1 MARKV
6 INFIKWCLF
15 EQPTLGRLTLNRAF
29 KKVLPKLIM
38 GEILEIGAGEYIS
51 HLEYLKGNYRY
62 FSLDILLSG
71 KPAIVGDACVM
82 PLKDNS
88 IDSIIMTEVLEHIPI
103 PDLLIQECKRVLKNG
118 GVVVGSTRFIY
129 PQHGAP
135 NDYYRFTEDSITMLF
150 GVFSE
155 CKIEKLGNRLHVLID
170 IITENYHFLRL
181 FNRLLQY
188 IKVKSSTCYSGL
200 LFIAKK

>member
-1 MARKV
+1 MARKI

-29 KKVLPKLIM
+29 KKVVSELRSGK
-38 GEILEIGAGEYIS
+38 ILEIGAGEYIS
-51 HLEYLKGNYRY
+51 HIQYLKGHYHY
-62 FSLDILLSG
+62 FSLNLLLSE
-71 KPAIVGDACVM
+71 KPAIVGDACAI
-82 PLKDNS
+82 PLRDNS
-88 IDSIIMTEVLEHIPI
+88 IDSIIMLEVLEHILTPALSI
-103 PDLLIQECKRVLKNG
+103 KECMRVLKKG
-118 GVVVGSTRFIY
+118 GIMIGSTRFIY

-135 NDYYRFTEDSITMLF
+135 NDYYRFTEDSITMFF
-150 GVFSE
+150 GVFSK
-155 CKIEKLGNRLHVLID
+155 CNIEKLGNRLYVLID

-188 IKVKSSTCYSGL
+188 IQVKPSTCYSGL

>member
-1 MARKV
+1 MVKRI

-15 EQPTLGRLTLNRAF
+15 EQPTLGRMTLERSF
-29 KKVLPKLIM
+29 KREVSELRQGK
-38 GEILEIGAGEYIS
+38 ILEIGAGDYNS
-51 HLEYLKGNYRY
+51 HIEYLKGDYHY
-62 FSLDILLSG
+62 FSLNILLSEG
-71 KPAIVGDACVM
+71 PAIVGDACLL
-82 PLKDNS
+82 PLQDNS
-88 IDSIIMTEVLEHIPI
+88 INNIIMLEVIEHIPI
-103 PDLLIQECKRVLKNG
+103 PDLVIRECVRVLKRG
-118 GVVVGSTRFIY
+118 GIMIGSTRFIY

-135 NDYYRFTEDSITMLF
+135 CDYYRFTEASIKMLL
-150 GVFSE
+150 GAFSE

-188 IKVKSSTCYSGL
+188 IKVKPSTCYSGL